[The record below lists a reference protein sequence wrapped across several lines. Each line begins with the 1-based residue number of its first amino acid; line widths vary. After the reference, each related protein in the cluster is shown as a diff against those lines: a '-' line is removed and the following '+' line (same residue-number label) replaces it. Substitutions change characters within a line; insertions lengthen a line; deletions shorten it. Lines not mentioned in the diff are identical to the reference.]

1 MAQIIQICKLIFLA
15 VFFFAKPFEVSS
27 NDLDINEYG
36 NYLSWEYAKN
46 VKDLETLKRVFKLIE
61 YERLDS
67 TILEEVLFESVV
79 FDDWNEAS
87 LISSIILKRDETNFS
102 ANLFKFF
109 NNILKNGASKNYLEK
124 IETKYFDINF
134 LQAINIWK
142 NFRVGKHGSHDSDN
156 CVPVV
161 CLHFAISLSLSG
173 ETNKAQEFFKVIEDE
188 KFTSY
193 RIKELLLINAIN
205 SEKMVAENI
214 LAQLTRHDLNLK
226 SYNLEYFKNHKYLLN
241 PIENEKHGMAEVLYN
256 ISSWFFSKDLY
267 KYSAF
272 FGKISLKLRP
282 DFNAMKLL
290 FSGSL
295 EKLGYQ
301 DVGMKYIENTNAE
314 NLYYYKFLRIKLSI
328 FDQQNMNDEFLSSLK
343 EFLNQYPDR
352 MEMKVLIADKYRKLQ
367 NYTEAIRIYTEI
379 IDSNKIIKNSNIL
392 YSRGISY
399 ERINQWDKA
408 ERDLKEALILN
419 PEDAYILNYLAYSWL
434 DRDKNIQEALDL
446 LEKAIEI
453 EPSDGYIIDSLGWA
467 YFLVDDIDKSV
478 YFLEKAVSLLPDDAT
493 LNDHLGDAYWKAG
506 RKNEALSQWKRVLF
520 LDPNFKEKLIINR
533 KIKQGLEQ

>member
-1 MAQIIQICKLIFLA
+1 MAQIIQICKFIFLT
-15 VFFFAKPFEVSS
+15 VFFFVKPLEAFS
-27 NDLDINEYG
+27 NDLSTNEYG
-36 NYLSWEYAKN
+36 NYLSWEHAKK
-46 VKDLETLKRVFKLIE
+46 VRDLDSLKRLFKLIE
-61 YERLDS
+61 YKRLDS
-67 TILEEVLFESVV
+67 TLLEEVLFESVV

-87 LISSIILKRDETNFS
+87 LISSIILERDETNFS

-109 NNILKNGASKNYLEK
+109 NNILKNETSKNYLEK
-124 IETKYFDINF
+124 IETKYFDVNF

-142 NFRVGKHGSHDSDN
+142 NYRVNKNELHDSNN
-156 CVPVV
+156 CVPIV
-161 CLHFAISLSLSG
+161 CLHVAISLSLSG
-173 ETNKAQEFFKVIEDE
+173 KTNKAQEFFKVIENE

-205 SEKMVAENI
+205 SEQIVAENI
-214 LAQLTRHDLNLK
+214 LTQLTTHDLNLK
-226 SYNLEYFKNHKYLLN
+226 SHNLEYFKNHKYLLN
-241 PIENEKHGMAEVLYN
+241 PIENQKDGMAEVLYN

-301 DVGMKYIENTNAE
+301 DVGIKYIENTNPE

-328 FDQQNMNDEFLSSLK
+328 FDQKNMNNEFLISLK
-343 EFLNQYPDR
+343 EFLNQYPNR
-352 MEMKVLIADKYRKLQ
+352 IEMKILIADKYRKLQ
-367 NYTEAIRIYTEI
+367 NYTEAIKIYTEI
-379 IDSNKIIKNSNIL
+379 IENNKNLNSSNIL

-399 ERINQWDKA
+399 ERINQWEKA
-408 ERDLKEALILN
+408 ERDFKEALILN

-434 DRDKNIQEALDL
+434 DRNKNILEALDL
-446 LEKAIEI
+446 LKKAVEI
-453 EPSDGYIIDSLGWA
+453 EPGDGYIIDSLGWA
-467 YFLVDDIDKSV
+467 YFLVDDIKKSV

-506 RKNEALSQWKRVLF
+506 RKKEALSQWKRVLL
-520 LDPNFKEKLIINR
+520 LDPNFKEKLKINR
-533 KIKQGLEQ
+533 KIKQGLRE

>member
-1 MAQIIQICKLIFLA
+1 MAQIIQICKFILFT
-15 VFFFAKPFEVSS
+15 VFFLAKPFEAFS
-27 NDLDINEYG
+27 NDFSASKYG
-36 NYLSWEYAKN
+36 NYLSWEHAKN
-46 VKDLETLKRVFKLIE
+46 VKDLDTLKSLFKIIE

-67 TILEEVLFESVV
+67 TVLEEVLFESVV

-87 LISSIILKRDETNFS
+87 LISSIILERDETNFS

-109 NNILKNGASKNYLEK
+109 NNILKNETSKNYLEK

-142 NFRVGKHGSHDSDN
+142 NYRSGKHDLYNSNN

-161 CLHFAISLSLSG
+161 CLHVGISLSLSG
-173 ETNKAQEFFKVIEDE
+173 EINKAQEFFKVIEDE

-205 SEKMVAENI
+205 SEKIFAENI
-214 LAQLTRHDLNLK
+214 LSQLTTHDLNLK
-226 SYNLEYFKNHKYLLN
+226 SYSLEYFKDHQYLLN
-241 PIENEKHGMAEVLYN
+241 PIENQKDGMAEVLYN

-295 EKLGYQ
+295 EKLGYE
-301 DVGMKYIENTNAE
+301 DVGIKYIENTNAE

-328 FDQQNMNDEFLSSLK
+328 FDRQNMNDEFLNSLK
-343 EFLNQYPDR
+343 EFLNQYPKR

-367 NYTEAIRIYTEI
+367 NYTEAIKIYTEI
-379 IDSNKIIKNSNIL
+379 MESDENLKNSNIL

-399 ERINQWDKA
+399 ERINQWEKA
-408 ERDLKEALILN
+408 ERDFKEALILN

-434 DRDKNIQEALDL
+434 DRNKNIPEALDL
-446 LEKAIEI
+446 LKKAIEI
-453 EPSDGYIIDSLGWA
+453 EPADGYIIDSLGWA

-478 YFLEKAVSLLPDDAT
+478 YFLEKAVSLLPGDAT

-506 RKNEALSQWKRVLF
+506 RKNEALSQWKRVLL
-520 LDPNFKEKLIINR
+520 LDPNFREKSKINR
-533 KIKQGLEQ
+533 KIKQGLQ

>member
-1 MAQIIQICKLIFLA
+1 MAQIIQICKFIFLT
-15 VFFFAKPFEVSS
+15 VFFFVKPLEAFS
-27 NDLDINEYG
+27 NDLSTNEYG
-36 NYLSWEYAKN
+36 NYLSWEHAKK
-46 VKDLETLKRVFKLIE
+46 VRDLDSLKRLFKLIE
-61 YERLDS
+61 YKRLDS
-67 TILEEVLFESVV
+67 TLLEEVLFESVV

-87 LISSIILKRDETNFS
+87 LISSIILERDETNFS

-109 NNILKNGASKNYLEK
+109 NNILKNETSKNYLEK
-124 IETKYFDINF
+124 IETKYFDVNF

-142 NFRVGKHGSHDSDN
+142 NYRVNKNELHDSNN
-156 CVPVV
+156 CVPIV
-161 CLHFAISLSLSG
+161 CLHVAISLSLSG
-173 ETNKAQEFFKVIEDE
+173 KTNKAQEFFKVIENE

-205 SEKMVAENI
+205 SEQIVAENI
-214 LAQLTRHDLNLK
+214 LTQLTTHDLNLK
-226 SYNLEYFKNHKYLLN
+226 SHNLEYFKNHKYLLN
-241 PIENEKHGMAEVLYN
+241 PIENQKDGMAEVLYN

-301 DVGMKYIENTNAE
+301 DVGIKYIENTNPE

-328 FDQQNMNDEFLSSLK
+328 FDQKNMNNEFLISLK
-343 EFLNQYPDR
+343 EFLNQYPNR
-352 MEMKVLIADKYRKLQ
+352 IEMKILIADKYRKLQ
-367 NYTEAIRIYTEI
+367 NYTEAIKIYTEI
-379 IDSNKIIKNSNIL
+379 IENNKNLNSSNIL

-399 ERINQWDKA
+399 ERINQWEKA
-408 ERDLKEALILN
+408 ERDFKEALILN

-434 DRDKNIQEALDL
+434 DRNKNILEALDL
-446 LEKAIEI
+446 LKKAVEI
-453 EPSDGYIIDSLGWA
+453 EPGDGYIIDSLGWT
-467 YFLVDDIDKSV
+467 YFLVDDIKKSV

-506 RKNEALSQWKRVLF
+506 RKKEALSQWKRVLL
-520 LDPNFKEKLIINR
+520 LDPNFKEKLKINR
-533 KIKQGLEQ
+533 KIKQGLRE